1 MASLWQ
7 QLYTCLIAKDR
18 WMLILEGL
26 GNTLL
31 IALGAIILGTVIG
44 ALLALMRLSNSRILR
59 GAAYA
64 YITVIRGVP
73 MVTQLM
79 IFYFVLLA
87 PIRGLPKLS
96 IAIIS
101 FGVNS
106 GAYVCEIFRAGIQ
119 SVPPGQ
125 TEAGRSLGLG
135 KWQTLGFIVLPQAFK
150 AVLPTYCN
158 EFIVLIKE
166 TAVAGYVAMRD
177 LTKAADLIRNATYN
191 AWIPLFTS
199 AIIYLCLTLG
209 LAKLFG
215 ILERRLA
222 RSDRG

>member
-1 MASLWQ
+1 MASLWDQ
-7 QLYTCLIAKDR
+7 IYMCLIAKDR
-18 WMLILEGL
+18 WLLILEGL

-44 ALLALMRLSNSRILR
+44 AVLALMRMSNSKLLKGI
-59 GAAYA
+59 AYL

-79 IFYFVLLA
+79 IFYFVILA
-87 PIRGLPKLS
+87 PVKGLPKLA

-106 GAYVCEIFRAGIQ
+106 GAYVSEIFRAGIQ
-119 SVPPGQ
+119 SVPIGQ
-125 TEAGRSLGLG
+125 LEAGRSLGLG
-135 KWQTLGFIVLPQAFK
+135 KWQTMGFIVIPQAFK
-150 AVLPTYCN
+150 AVLPTYTN

-177 LTKAADLIRNATYN
+177 LTKSADLIRNATYN

-215 ILERRLA
+215 ILERRMA
-222 RSDRG
+222 RSDRR